1 MKFEA
6 FYKEAYD
13 AEMEELFSDN
23 ASETENKPSKD
34 SCDLLMKKAN
44 LEFTADQVAGL
55 YLNIRYENGVLSCIT
70 GTSLKVFTLDKRLE
84 YEWDET
90 VRQYFKKKQVPFT

>member
-13 AEMEELFSDN
+13 AEMEELFSDH

-34 SCDLLMKKAN
+34 SCDLLMKKAD
-44 LEFTADQVAGL
+44 LEFSQYKLVKSEKLSKSCRDCKDAGRKSD
-55 YLNIRYENGVLSCIT
+55 IRH
-70 GTSLKVFTLDKRLE
+70 
-84 YEWDET
+84 
-90 VRQYFKKKQVPFT
+90 